1 MSGLRPAGGERSAD
15 SLITRPRCG
24 SRATKDEPDGSA
36 AATPGSSWRTIRV
49 APPFARRT
57 CPVQSSCPLGDGSPR
72 FWAPC
77 PAQAGAVLDGVA
89 VAASAATQ
97 RSSQRLTIVGTA
109 AIRSASPR
117 AVTVLR
123 SICGPMISA
132 PARNKPLPRRTG
144 CFLPAPTPAGRR
156 SASSSRPR
164 RAGSLESWSP
174 PGAGS
179 RARRL
184 APRRPC
190 SSAPRGLRLSR
201 DPP

>member
-1 MSGLRPAGGERSAD
+1 MSGLRPAGGDRSAD
-15 SLITRPRCG
+15 SVITPPRCE
-24 SRATKDEPDGSA
+24 SRATKDEPGGRASV
-36 AATPGSSWRTIRV
+36 TPGSSWSAIRA

-57 CPVQSSCPLGDGSPR
+57 CPVQSSCPLGDGSPL

-77 PAQAGAVLDGVA
+77 PAQAGAVFEGGA
-89 VAASAATQ
+89 VSAATQ

-109 AIRSASPR
+109 AIRSASTR

-123 SICGPMISA
+123 CICGPMISA
-132 PARNKPLPRRTG
+132 TAKNKPLSGEREFP
-144 CFLPAPTPAGRR
+144 PAPTPAGRR

-164 RAGSLESWSP
+164 RAGSPESSSP

-179 RARRL
+179 RARRP

-190 SSAPRGLRLSR
+190 SSAPRGPRSSR
-201 DPP
+201 DPR